1 MSVSDIFRS
10 MSAKKL
16 GQLMST
22 KKILVES
29 TIKRLDRRRQKNVAD
44 VSKKIVI
51 IDVDQKH

>member
-29 TIKRLDRRRQKNVAD
+29 TIKRLDRRRQKNIAD